1 MLVLDGGTAR
11 TVPTIPNPYRQAGC
25 QARNGHCFS
34 CGLPVDEQLSV
45 AKRHVYWSKLFDTRT
60 DVRKLQA
67 WPRKWWPIAVRRH
80 GAPQELCRVKTGVRG
95 GPLQLHSHW
104 TIE

>member
-45 AKRHVYWSKLFDTRT
+45 AERHVYWSKLFDTRRRT
-60 DVRKLQA
+60 QA
-67 WPRKWWPIAVRRH
+67 PSLASKVVAHRRSP
-80 GAPQELCRVKTGVRG
+80 AWCPTGIMQSEDRR
-95 GPLQLHSHW
+95 
-104 TIE
+104 